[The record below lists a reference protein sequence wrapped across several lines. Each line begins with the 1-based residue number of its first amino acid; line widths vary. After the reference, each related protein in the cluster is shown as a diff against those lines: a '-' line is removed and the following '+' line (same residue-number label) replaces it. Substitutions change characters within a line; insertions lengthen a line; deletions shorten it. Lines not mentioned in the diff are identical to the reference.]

1 MASFTSTIA
10 IRANLVRE
18 QREQHA
24 NEEREAAFQQ
34 GLAALGQTEDRVG
47 ATLRA
52 WLARLAA
59 KRVEAAAAAAAAAA
73 REEARRKKEE
83 EWARFKQQWD
93 GEEGEWYVKVQTR
106 AVYSIT

>member
-18 QREQHA
+18 QREQRA

-59 KRVEAAAAAAAAAA
+59 KRVEAAAAAAAA
-73 REEARRKKEE
+73 REEARRKKKE